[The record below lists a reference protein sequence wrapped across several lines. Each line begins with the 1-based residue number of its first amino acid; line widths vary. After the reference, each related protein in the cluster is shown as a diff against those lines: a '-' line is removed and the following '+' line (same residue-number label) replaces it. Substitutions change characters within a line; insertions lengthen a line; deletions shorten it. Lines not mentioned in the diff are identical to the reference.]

1 MYNFHMPQAVAIYGP
16 PGSGKGTQANLLA
29 WTKNFIHFDTGK
41 FFEQTIND
49 PTRQDEPEVKEMREQ
64 FISGVLV
71 NPTITL
77 RLVAKKTKEI
87 GESGFNIVYSG
98 SPRTMF
104 EAFGDEKSEGLVSVL
119 EKLYGKENV
128 QFVFLKI
135 DPQVAIKR
143 NANRKVCSLCA
154 TAILYN
160 DSTHHHTECPL
171 CGAKLRRRAVDNPE
185 VLQTRIKEY
194 EERTKPIVDELKKR
208 GYKIHEVDGTPLPY
222 VVFEG
227 VKNAITNNE

>member
-1 MYNFHMPQAVAIYGP
+1 MAKAVVIYGP

-41 FFEQTIND
+41 FIEEAIHN
-49 PTRQDEPEVKEMREQ
+49 PEKASNPQVQEARKQ
-64 FISGVLV
+64 FDSGVLV
-71 NPTITL
+71 TPSFVLKITTE
-77 RLVAKKTKEI
+77 KTKEI
-87 GESGFNIVYSG
+87 GESGFNVAFSG

-104 EAFGDEKSEGLVSVL
+104 EAFGDDKNEGLVAVL
-119 EKLYGKENV
+119 EKVYGKDNV
-128 QFVFLKI
+128 NFVFLRI

-171 CGAKLRRRAVDNPE
+171 CGAKLRTRAVDNPE

-194 EERTKPIVDELKKR
+194 EERTKPIITELTNR
-208 GYKIHEVDGTPLPY
+208 GYKINEIDGTPSPY
-222 VVFEG
+222 VVFDSL
-227 VKNAITNNE
+227 KKAITNNE

>member
-1 MYNFHMPQAVAIYGP
+1 MAKAVAIYGP

-29 WTKNFIHFDTGK
+29 WTKNYIHFDTGK
-41 FFEQTIND
+41 ILEQFLND
-49 PTRQDEPEVKEMREQ
+49 PENLKDPEIKKEKEN
-64 FISGVLV
+64 FDAG
-71 NPTITL
+71 
-77 RLVAKKTKEI
+77 RLVTPEFVLKLTAKKSVEI
-87 GESGFNIVYSG
+87 GESGFNIVFSG

-104 EAFGDEKSEGLVSVL
+104 EAFGDEKNVGLVAVL

-135 DPQVAIKR
+135 DPQIAIKR

-171 CGAKLRRRAVDNPE
+171 CGAKLRTRAVDNPE

-194 EERTKPIVDELKKR
+194 EERTKPIVDELKR
-208 GYKIHEVDGTPLPY
+208 QGYDIHEVDGTPLPY
-222 VVFEG
+222 VVFEQL
-227 VKNAITNNE
+227 KSKLF

>member
-1 MYNFHMPQAVAIYGP
+1 MAKAVVIYGP

-29 WTKNFIHFDTGK
+29 WTKNYIHFDTGK
-41 FFEQTIND
+41 VLEQSLND
-49 PTRQDEPEVKEMREQ
+49 PENLKDAEVKKEKEN
-64 FISGVLV
+64 FDGG
-71 NPTITL
+71 
-77 RLVAKKTKEI
+77 RLVTPNFVLGLTAKKTREI

-104 EAFGDEKSEGLVSVL
+104 EAFGDEKNEGLVSVL
-119 EKLYGKENV
+119 DKLYGKNGV
-128 QFVFLKI
+128 SFLFLKI

-171 CGAKLRRRAVDNPE
+171 CGAKLRTRAVDKPE
-185 VLQTRIKEY
+185 VLQVRIKEY
-194 EERTKPIVDELKKR
+194 EDRTKPIVDELKKR
-208 GYKIHEVDGTPLPY
+208 GYKINEIDGTPAPY
-222 VVFEG
+222 VVFED
-227 VKNAITNNE
+227 VKKSLGL

>member
-1 MYNFHMPQAVAIYGP
+1 MAKSVAIYGP

-29 WTKNFIHFDTGK
+29 WTKNYIHFDTGK
-41 FFEQTIND
+41 VLEQSLND
-49 PTRQDEPEVKEMREQ
+49 PENLKDPEVKKEKENFDAGR
-64 FISGVLV
+64 LV
-71 NPTITL
+71 DPEFVL
-77 RLVAKKTKEI
+77 RLTAEKSKEI
-87 GESGFNIVYSG
+87 GESGFNIVFSG

-104 EAFGDEKSEGLVSVL
+104 EAFGDDKNEGLISVL
-119 EKLYGKENV
+119 EKSYGKENV
-128 QFVFLKI
+128 SFLFLKI

-171 CGAKLRRRAVDNPE
+171 CGAKLRQRAVDNVD

-194 EERTKPIVDELKKR
+194 EERTKPIVDELRKR
-208 GYKIHEVDGTPLPY
+208 GHDILEVDGTPAPY
-222 VVFEG
+222 VVFEE
-227 VKNAITNNE
+227 VKKKLGL

>member
-1 MYNFHMPQAVAIYGP
+1 MAKAVVIYGP

-29 WTKNFIHFDTGK
+29 WTKNYIHFDTGK
-41 FFEQTIND
+41 FIEEAIHD
-49 PTRQDEPEVKEMREQ
+49 PKKVGDPEMLEARQQ
-64 FISGVLV
+64 FDSGVLV
-71 NPTITL
+71 TPSVVLKITTE
-77 RLVAKKTKEI
+77 KTKEI

-98 SPRTMF
+98 SPRTIF
-104 EAFGDEKSEGLVSVL
+104 EAFGDDQNEGLVSVL
-119 EKLYGKENV
+119 EKVYGKDNV
-128 QFVFLKI
+128 SFIFLKI

-171 CGAKLRRRAVDNPE
+171 CGAKLRQRAVDNPE

-194 EERTKPIVDELKKR
+194 EERTKPIITELAKR
-208 GYKIHEVDGTPLPY
+208 GYKINEVDGTPMPF
-222 VVFEG
+222 VVFES
-227 VKNAITNNE
+227 VKNALTNNE